1 MIIDIAIDPVAI
13 PLLIMVVYI
22 VFSHEKRIARI
33 EADISMTEKNI

>member
-13 PLLIMVVYI
+13 PLLIMIVYI

-33 EADISMTEKNI
+33 EAEVSLAEKII